1 MSDLEL
7 EKKEAAL
14 EAVLFTMGASVKEE
28 TLSKALEITAEELED
43 VASSLQLKYEG
54 EDRGIRI
61 IRLEDAYQLV
71 TKTEFYGVLIRV
83 ASTPVKPTL
92 TEVMLEVLSIIAY
105 KQPVT
110 RSEIERIRGVSS
122 DYSVNRLVEY
132 GLIEEKGRQ
141 DSPGRPILFGTTEEF
156 LRRFGL
162 SSLSDLP
169 PINEELLL
177 RVKELE
183 EYAQNTLEMEGQ
195 MTFPISEDLR
205 ILREEDVA
213 TESASGSSEGPIT
226 VDV

>member
-1 MSDLEL
+1 MNDREL
-7 EKKEAAL
+7 AKKEAAL
-14 EAVLFTMGASVKEE
+14 EAVLFTMGASVKEA
-28 TLSKALEITAEELED
+28 TLAKALEVSVEELEN
-43 VASSLQLKYEG
+43 VASALQSKYEDQ
-54 EDRGIRI
+54 DRGIRI

-71 TKTEFYGVLIRV
+71 TKTEFYEVLIKV

-92 TEVMLEVLSIIAY
+92 TDVMLEVLSIIAY

-122 DYSVNRLVEY
+122 DYSVNRLIEY
-132 GLIEEKGRQ
+132 GLVEEKGRQ

-162 SSLSDLP
+162 SSTDDLP

-177 RVKELE
+177 KVKELE
-183 EYAQNTLEMEGQ
+183 EYAQNSLEMEGQ
-195 MTFPISEDLR
+195 MTFPISSDGR
-205 ILREEDVA
+205 ILNEEEVKETVA
-213 TESASGSSEGPIT
+213 KTEDGGPIT

>member
-1 MSDLEL
+1 MNDSEL
-7 EKKEAAL
+7 MKKEAAL
-14 EAVLFTMGASVKEE
+14 EAVLFTMGASVKEA
-28 TLSKALEITAEELED
+28 TLSKAMEISVEELED
-43 VASSLQLKYEG
+43 VASALQEKYEA

-71 TKTEFYGVLIRV
+71 TKTEFYEVLIRV

-92 TEVMLEVLSIIAY
+92 TDVMLEVLSIIAY

-122 DYSVNRLVEY
+122 DYSVNRLIEF
-132 GLIEEKGRQ
+132 GLVEEKGRQ
-141 DSPGRPILFGTTEEF
+141 ESPGRPILFGTTEEF

-162 SSLSDLP
+162 SSTEDLP

-177 RVKELE
+177 KVKELE
-183 EYAQNTLEMEGQ
+183 EYAQNSLEMEGQ
-195 MTFPISEDLR
+195 MTFPISADGRL
-205 ILREEDVA
+205 LNEEEVK
-213 TESASGSSEGPIT
+213 ESADSANEGPIT

>member
-1 MSDLEL
+1 MSDNGMAKL
-7 EKKEAAL
+7 EAAL
-14 EAVLFTMGASVKEE
+14 EAVLFTMGASVKEA
-28 TLSKALEITAEELED
+28 TLAKAMEISVEELED
-43 VASSLQLKYEG
+43 VASALQKRYED
-54 EDRGIRI
+54 ECSGIRI

-71 TKTEFYGVLIRV
+71 TKTEYYSVLIKV

-92 TEVMLEVLSIIAY
+92 TDVMLEVLSIIAY

-122 DYSVNRLVEY
+122 DYSVNRLIEY
-132 GLIEEKGRQ
+132 GLVEEKGRQ

-162 SSLSDLP
+162 SSTDDLP

-177 RVKELE
+177 KVKELE
-183 EYAQNTLEMEGQ
+183 EYAQNSLEMEGQ
-195 MTFPISEDLR
+195 MSFPISEDGR
-205 ILREEDVA
+205 ILNEEEVKESVA
-213 TESASGSSEGPIT
+213 EDENRGPIT

>member
-1 MSDLEL
+1 MKKFE
-7 EKKEAAL
+7 EKWNGKDNLDFYVDCKILPWMEENTPLTNEACMMLA
-14 EAVLFTMGASVKEE
+14 K
-28 TLSKALEITAEELED
+28 
-43 VASSLQLKYEG
+43 KYE
-54 EDRGIRI
+54 EDDRGIRI

-71 TKTEFYGVLIRV
+71 TKTEFYEVLIRV

-92 TEVMLEVLSIIAY
+92 TDVMLEVLSIIAY

-122 DYSVNRLVEY
+122 DYSVNRLIEY
-132 GLIEEKGRQ
+132 GLVEEKGRQ

-162 SSLSDLP
+162 SSTEDLP

-177 RVKELE
+177 KVKELE
-183 EYAQNTLEMEGQ
+183 EYAQNSLEMEGQ
-195 MTFPISEDLR
+195 MTFPISSDGR
-205 ILREEDVA
+205 ILNEAEVQETVANQED
-213 TESASGSSEGPIT
+213 GGPVT

>member
-1 MSDLEL
+1 MNDSEL
-7 EKKEAAL
+7 MKKEAAL
-14 EAVLFTMGASVKEE
+14 EAVLFTMGASVKEA
-28 TLSKALEITAEELED
+28 TLSKAMEISVEELED
-43 VASSLQLKYEG
+43 VASALQEKYEA

-71 TKTEFYGVLIRV
+71 TKTEFYEVLIRV

-92 TEVMLEVLSIIAY
+92 TDVMLEVLSIIAY

-122 DYSVNRLVEY
+122 DYSVNRLIEF
-132 GLIEEKGRQ
+132 GLVEEKGRQ
-141 DSPGRPILFGTTEEF
+141 ESPGRPILFGTTEEF

-162 SSLSDLP
+162 SSTEDLP

-177 RVKELE
+177 KVKELE
-183 EYAQNTLEMEGQ
+183 EYAQNSLEMEGQ
-195 MTFPISEDLR
+195 MTFPISSDGR
-205 ILREEDVA
+205 ILNEEEVKETVA
-213 TESASGSSEGPIT
+213 KTEDGGSIT